1 MWSCRQL
8 NRNLEPPPASEF
20 RDIKGY
26 RKALL
31 LVTEVT
37 RSRVPKPLLTLHSY
51 VTTYKPEK

>member
-8 NRNLEPPPASEF
+8 NRNLERPSASEF

-51 VTTYKPEK
+51 GTTY